1 MRILILLFMHTFCC
15 HIVWEHNMRLN
26 KDKDFMGSGQG
37 GFSMVDFLYGTLLDN
52 LIWQIHMISVK
63 LNKAKSL
70 MYVHEMT

>member
-1 MRILILLFMHTFCC
+1 
-15 HIVWEHNMRLN
+15 MRLN